1 MAAKAKKKTAKAEQP
16 SDRRI
21 RGIGARIKK
30 GDRVVVITGRDK
42 GRKGEVLRM
51 FPSDDRALVSGV
63 NMVKQHQKQSAKVQ
77 GGIVN
82 KEAPV
87 HLSNLAHVDPKTGGP
102 TRIGFKV
109 LGDGRKVR
117 FAKKSG
123 EVIDV

>member
-1 MAAKAKKKTAKAEQP
+1 MGVK
-16 SDRRI
+16 I
-21 RGIGARIKK
+21 RK
-30 GDRVVVITGRDK
+30 GDRVIVTTGRDK
-42 GRKGEVLRM
+42 GRKGEVLKVL
-51 FPSDDRALVSGV
+51 PKENRALVSGV
-63 NMVKQHQKQSAKVQ
+63 NIIKRHQKQTAKLQ

-82 KEAPV
+82 KEAAI
-87 HLSNLAHVDPKTGGP
+87 HLSNLAHVDPKSGEA

>member
-1 MAAKAKKKTAKAEQP
+1 MTAK
-16 SDRRI
+16 
-21 RGIGARIKK
+21 IKK
-30 GDRVVVITGRDK
+30 GDRVIVTTGRDK
-42 GRKGEVLRM
+42 GKKGEVLKV
-51 FPSDDRALVSGV
+51 FPKENRALVTGV
-63 NMVKQHQKQSAKVQ
+63 NVVKRHQRQSAKVQ

-82 KEAPV
+82 KESPV
-87 HLSNLAHVDPKTGGP
+87 HLSNLAHVDPKSGDP